1 MWLFITNFGDS
12 SVMLP
17 CAVLIALWLLAGLS
31 ARAAL
36 FWLLLFG
43 AAGLAVALSK
53 IAFFGWGLGIPR
65 LDFTG
70 FSGHSM
76 LVGSVLPILGWL
88 LASRARPSLRLTSAA
103 IGAACALLIAVSR
116 VVLGYHSISEVVT
129 GLPIGYAASGGLL
142 WLLRGEEVNLKPR
155 QAALGASLLLLPL
168 LLLHGTNAPTQRVL
182 ERLAVKFA
190 DEQKPWTRAHQ
201 RAGVAPLQN

>member
-36 FWLLLFG
+36 LWLLLFG
-43 AAGLAVALSK
+43 AAGLSVALSEDRLLRLGPGHPPPGLHRLQRPLH
-53 IAFFGWGLGIPR
+53 AGWQRAAGPR
-65 LDFTG
+65 L
-70 FSGHSM
+70 
-76 LVGSVLPILGWL
+76 
-88 LASRARPSLRLTSAA
+88 AA
-103 IGAACALLIAVSR
+103 GQPGAAVAAAERSRPRRALCPAHRRLAGGAGLSLD
-116 VVLGYHSISEVVT
+116 LG
-129 GLPIGYAASGGLL
+129 SGDRPAHRLCRQRSLL
-142 WLLRGEEVNLKPR
+142 WLLRGQEVNLRPR

>member
-1 MWLFITNFGDS
+1 M
-12 SVMLP
+12 
-17 CAVLIALWLLAGLS
+17 
-31 ARAAL
+31 
-36 FWLLLFG
+36 LLFG
-43 AAGLAVALSK
+43 AASLSVALSK

-88 LASRARPSLRLTSAA
+88 LASRARPSLRLTAAA

-129 GLPIGYAASGGLL
+129 GLPIGYAASGGLR
-142 WLLRGEEVNLKPR
+142 WLARGPGGRLQARPAAPVCRLRLPSAQFVHCVKSP
-155 QAALGASLLLLPL
+155 QAQL
-168 LLLHGTNAPTQRVL
+168 
-182 ERLAVKFA
+182 
-190 DEQKPWTRAHQ
+190 
-201 RAGVAPLQN
+201 